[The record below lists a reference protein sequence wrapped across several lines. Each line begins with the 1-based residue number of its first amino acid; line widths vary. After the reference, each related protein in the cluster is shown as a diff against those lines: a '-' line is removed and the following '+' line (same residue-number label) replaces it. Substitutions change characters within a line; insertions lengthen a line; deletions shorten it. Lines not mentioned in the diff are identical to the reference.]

1 VAECKSGAMRV
12 ESSFTE
18 KADEQEDRRRR

>member
-1 VAECKSGAMRV
+1 MRV